1 MARPA
6 TVIRLNAEEEETLRL
21 WVRGHKSERRMVER
35 ARIVLL
41 AAAATSTA
49 EIARQLGS
57 PAARV
62 SKWRTRFAQQ
72 RLAGLCDQ
80 ARSGR
85 PARYDQ
91 ATRKRILC
99 QLDEAPPEGHAT
111 WTGEL
116 LAEALGDVSKHQVW
130 RVLRPSC
137 PIQDEPEG
145 RGDSNTR

>member
-85 PARYDQ
+85 PAR
-91 ATRKRILC
+91 
-99 QLDEAPPEGHAT
+99 
-111 WTGEL
+111 
-116 LAEALGDVSKHQVW
+116 
-130 RVLRPSC
+130 
-137 PIQDEPEG
+137 
-145 RGDSNTR
+145 